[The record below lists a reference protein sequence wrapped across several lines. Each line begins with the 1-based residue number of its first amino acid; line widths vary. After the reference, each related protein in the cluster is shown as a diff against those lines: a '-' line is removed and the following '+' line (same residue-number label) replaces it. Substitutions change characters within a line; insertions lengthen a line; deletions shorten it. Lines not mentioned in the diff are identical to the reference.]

1 MMALV
6 VGLGLG
12 QELDLVV
19 FEVLGL
25 DQPGQGLAI
34 YASWALEV

>member
-1 MMALV
+1 MTFV

-12 QELDLVV
+12 QEFDLVV

-25 DQPGQGLAI
+25 DQPRQGLAV
-34 YASWALEV
+34 YAAWALEV